1 MRKGVGAGLH
11 WGAAAVLPTTVLGS
25 WGADLRLFPVAALL
39 SELVIGPAANPSR
52 ERLLGAIEI
61 ALFGLCSVVASQ
73 LWREQSIL
81 TESRLSLLD
90 HVPRGSR
97 MGFIQVKK
105 SCGTPRRLTPDRKLG
120 AYAVTRRDALTNTL
134 FQIPG
139 ADNSVLHR
147 PSDRRHWFDQSQD
160 VGAICPGGGVNAPAL
175 TSRIAA
181 LARDGFGI
189 IWVADNDR
197 PVSVPVG
204 WRVVYRRRN
213 HVLLAAQPLRAT
225 RIAPNAMR
233 NVPATRAPLTLSP
246 SSNVPAAKVMM
257 KPSPTK
263 G

>member
-25 WGADLRLFPVAALL
+25 WGADLRLFPVAALI
-39 SELVIGPAANPSR
+39 SELAIGPAANPSR
-52 ERLLGAIEI
+52 ERLLGAIGI
-61 ALFGLCSVVASQ
+61 ALFGLCCVVASQ
-73 LWREQSIL
+73 LWREQSTI
-81 TESRLSLLD
+81 TESRLTLFD

-134 FQIPG
+134 FQLPG
-139 ADNSVLHR
+139 ADIAVLHR
-147 PSDRRHWFDQSQD
+147 PSDRRRWFDQSQD

-189 IWVADNDR
+189 IWVADIDR
-197 PVSVPVG
+197 PVSVPAG
-204 WRVVYRRRN
+204 WRVVYRRGRD
-213 HVLLAAQPLRAT
+213 VLLADQPLRAT